1 MEIPDYLVNLSTM
14 AIMRAL
20 IGVLVLCQFSFA
32 QAVKVR
38 VVNGNNGDPLPKQA
52 VSVQFLYEK
61 PPKASPPLRIDTDA
75 NGEAQFRIP
84 EPPPERLDVRLALT
98 SGHWHC
104 GCLVMAGT
112 EDVISKGF
120 VDAAPPNKAKASTAP
135 ANTEPGQIVF
145 IVRPFT
151 FFEKLLYPLVKQ

>member
-1 MEIPDYLVNLSTM
+1 M

-20 IGVLVLCQFSFA
+20 IGVLLLCQFSFA

-52 VSVQFLYEK
+52 ISVQFLYEK
-61 PPKASPPLRIDTDA
+61 PPKASSPLRIETDA

-84 EPPPERLDVRLALT
+84 ESPPEHLDVKLALT
-98 SGHWHC
+98 SEHWHC
-104 GCLVMAGT
+104 GCWVMADT
-112 EDVISKGF
+112 EDVIHKGI
-120 VDAAPPNKAKASTAP
+120 VEATPPDKAKASTTP
-135 ANTEPGQIVF
+135 ANAEPGEIVF